1 MDYML
6 SGYASAIIWFKRATQ
21 INIKNYQDEKHEQ
34 IIIFF
39 HPGTS
44 RYTKTGA
51 CHTLYKIQLIF

>member
-39 HPGTS
+39 SPG
-44 RYTKTGA
+44 
-51 CHTLYKIQLIF
+51 YKQIYQNRCLSHII